1 MKLTFSAVMEVL
13 VISTEIGSFS
23 GTADGSLVGA
33 ESNAWDGSSTP
44 RTGSDVML
52 DSCEGTKSANE
63 YHFEKEMNCLPE
75 QLMVLF
81 YGVSS

>member
-1 MKLTFSAVMEVL
+1 MEVS
-13 VISTEIGSFS
+13 VISTEIGSLR

-33 ESNAWDGSSTP
+33 ESNAWDGSSSP
-44 RTGSDVML
+44 RTGWDAML
-52 DSCEGTKSANE
+52 DSCEGTKSASE
-63 YHFEKEMNCLPE
+63 YHFEKEMNYLPE